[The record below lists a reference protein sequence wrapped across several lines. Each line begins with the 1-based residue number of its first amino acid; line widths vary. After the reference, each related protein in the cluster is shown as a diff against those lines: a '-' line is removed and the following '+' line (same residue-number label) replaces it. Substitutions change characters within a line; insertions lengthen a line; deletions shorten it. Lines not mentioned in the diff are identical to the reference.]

1 MLDSIITT
9 MARNQSMDQPVLLTY
24 ALIGNDVCNG
34 YHAFKSSADSRHHD
48 IEHMTTP
55 QEFYT
60 NVVGAMK
67 YLDGVLPA
75 GSRVYFVGLVDGRI
89 LYDTMSE
96 RFVCFIVLLIKEYIQ
111 LVLHLIMCVIRTSM
125 TI

>member
-1 MLDSIITT
+1 MKVWESNHCSFRDYQNIAVNGARSSSMLDSIITT
-9 MARNQSMDQPVLLTY
+9 MARNQSYDQPVLLTY

-34 YHAFKSSADSRHHD
+34 HHD
-48 IEHMTTP
+48 LEHMTTP
-55 QEFYT
+55 QEFYQ

-75 GSRVYFVGLVDGRI
+75 GSHVYFVGLVDGRI

-96 RFVCFIVLLIKEYIQ
+96 RFINKCLFFVKRF
-111 LVLHLIMCVIRTSM
+111 S
-125 TI
+125 